1 MKIKKQFTIYNM
13 IMLITSI
20 VSIGVI
26 SMCFLVIFVMK
37 YPVEE
42 LQITRASLI
51 NPLILSRAI
60 GDFFQ
65 KNPSALYWVFI
76 WILLCVAT
84 LVITS
89 TVITNLLSRSITKP
103 ISELTEATEKIR
115 SGNLTFEVL
124 GSSYD
129 EIDKLCTDFDNMRL
143 TLKRANE
150 HERQMK
156 TERSMLLANISHD
169 LKTPITSIKGY
180 IDGIRDGVADSPE
193 KVNRYLDTIYSKA
206 ITIDDM
212 VNNLST
218 FSRLELSKL
227 QFNFETVDFIAF
239 LKGFLDD
246 YRLDFEKNNMALSTD
261 FPNVEVKVKLDT
273 EKMSRVIANIAD
285 NAIKYRNGESGSLSV
300 EIGISAGNV
309 YVNFSDSGIGIDEA
323 EIKSVFDSFYRV
335 DTARSMNIK
344 GSGLG
349 LGIAK
354 QIVEKH
360 GGRIWLRSQGQ
371 GHGTTAVISLPIAEM

>member
-1 MKIKKQFTIYNM
+1 
-13 IMLITSI
+13 
-20 VSIGVI
+20 
-26 SMCFLVIFVMK
+26 MK

-76 WILLCVAT
+76 WILLCMTT

-124 GSSYD
+124 GSRYD

-227 QFNFETVDFIAF
+227 QFNFETVDFITF